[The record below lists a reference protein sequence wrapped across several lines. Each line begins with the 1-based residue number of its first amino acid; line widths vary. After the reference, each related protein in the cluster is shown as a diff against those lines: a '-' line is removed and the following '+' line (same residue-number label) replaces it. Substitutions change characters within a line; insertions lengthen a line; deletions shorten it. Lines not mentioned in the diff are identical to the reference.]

1 MAETL
6 DTADRTD
13 PSARREALAGLALDK
28 GAVFAPKRRS
38 RFGAGRLMLLAIVVV
53 GIAAWLWR
61 SASAAPAVQVGTV
74 LKRSPIVDAEITT
87 ANGYVRARTRA
98 SLASK
103 TQGRLAKVLVDEGDL
118 VTAGQLLAVVE
129 HDEADAGLVAAQARI
144 AAAQREVAV
153 ADAAIDE
160 ALAAQASAKALL
172 AEREAGRDAA
182 QAELAQANAGFR
194 RIEDLVTREIRS
206 EADLDSARE
215 ARDVAQAQV
224 RRADAA
230 VATAQKDIAR
240 ADAARATA
248 QYQREASAAR
258 VAIEEAERQRIEV
271 QRAQSFITAPFAGV
285 VLRREAEPGEVVSPA
300 NTGASGSK
308 TAVVTLADFAT
319 LEVEVDVYERD
330 IARISAGAPCR
341 VVLDSRTDRRLEASV
356 RLVRPTADRTRST
369 VQVYVAF
376 AAVPEFARPEMVARV
391 TFYRPQ
397 TAVLT
402 DDELIVP
409 GAAVTSRG
417 GQDGVFV
424 VAGQTARFRALRLG
438 EARSGDRLVLDG
450 LVAGESVVLSP
461 ADSLNDGDAIAVS
474 GR

>member
-1 MAETL
+1 MVDKVET
-6 DTADRTD
+6 DDGTD
-13 PSARREALAGLALDK
+13 PTGRREALAGLALDK
-28 GAVFAPKRRS
+28 GAAFAPRR
-38 RFGAGRLMLLAIVVV
+38 RRRLGGGRLALLLAVLGAGAVW
-53 GIAAWLWR
+53 AYR
-61 SASAAPAVQVGTV
+61 SATAAPVVAVGTV
-74 LKRSPIVDAEITT
+74 LRRSPIAESEITT

-103 TQGRLAKVLVDEGDL
+103 TQGRLAKVLVDEGDV

-129 HDEADAGLVAAQARI
+129 HDEADAAIATARARI
-144 AAAQREVAV
+144 AAAEREVAV
-153 ADAAIDE
+153 ADATIDE
-160 ALAAQASAKALL
+160 ALAAQGSAKALL
-172 AEREAGRDAA
+172 AEREAGRESA
-182 QAELAQANAGFR
+182 QAELAQANAEFR

-206 EADLDSARE
+206 EADLDRARE
-215 ARDVAQAQV
+215 LRDVAQAQL
-224 RRADAA
+224 RRAEAA

-258 VAIEEAERQRIEV
+258 VAIEAAELKRIEV
-271 QRAQSFITAPFAGV
+271 ERAQSFITAPFAGV

-330 IARISAGAPCR
+330 IARITAGAPCR
-341 VVLDSRTDRRLEASV
+341 VVLDSHADRRLEARV

-376 AAVPEFARPEMVARV
+376 AAVPDFARPEMVARV
-391 TFYRPQ
+391 TFYRPE

-402 DDELIVP
+402 DDELMVP
-409 GAAVTSRG
+409 GDAITTRG
-417 GQDGVFV
+417 GQEGVFV
-424 VAGQTARFRALRLG
+424 VAGALARFRPVRLG
-438 EARSGDRLVLDG
+438 RTSEGNRRVEEG
-450 LVAGESVVLSP
+450 LNAGESVVLAP
-461 ADSLNDGDAIAVS
+461 ADSLNDGDAVVAS